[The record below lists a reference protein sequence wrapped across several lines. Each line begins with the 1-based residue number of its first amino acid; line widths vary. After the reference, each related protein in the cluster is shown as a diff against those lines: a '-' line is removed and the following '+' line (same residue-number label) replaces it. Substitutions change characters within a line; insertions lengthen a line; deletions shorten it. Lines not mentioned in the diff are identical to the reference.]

1 MSQNQN
7 NNEINIPSVTELN
20 IYEGG
25 ILNQITVSDLMNN
38 EIAIRQLI
46 NTHNLKIKEVQNA
59 NTEIS
64 SLKSEL
70 EFHKTAPFIA
80 IVAIIINLGGSTISA
95 FAVNIMTATNPP
107 KYSGWLLAIGFF
119 LVFIGSLATI
129 LYPYAR
135 KIFNK

>member
-1 MSQNQN
+1 MNQSQN
-7 NNEINIPSVTELN
+7 NEVNIPDVTELN

-25 ILNQITVSDLMNN
+25 TLNQISISDLMNN

-46 NTHNLKIKEVQNA
+46 NTHNLKIKEVQSA

-64 SLKSEL
+64 CLKSEL
-70 EFHKTAPFIA
+70 AFLKTAPFVSIL
-80 IVAIIINLGGSTISA
+80 AIIVNLGGSTISA
-95 FAVNIMTATNPP
+95 FAVNLMTSEKPP
-107 KYSGWLLAIGFF
+107 KYAGWLLAIGFF

-135 KIFNK
+135 KIFK